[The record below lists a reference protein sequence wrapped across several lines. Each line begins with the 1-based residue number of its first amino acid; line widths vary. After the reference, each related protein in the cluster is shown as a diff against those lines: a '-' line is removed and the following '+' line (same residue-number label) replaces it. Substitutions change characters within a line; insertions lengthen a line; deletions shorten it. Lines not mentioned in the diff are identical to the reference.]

1 MKQSEINALL
11 IEKAAEGY
19 TVVRLKGGD
28 PSVFGRVGEEAEALH
43 QHGIRYEMV
52 PGITSGIASRCMRES
67 PSPIVISL
75 RPSR

>member
-11 IEKAAEGY
+11 IEKAAEGC

-52 PGITSGIASRCMRES
+52 PGITSGIAA
-67 PSPIVISL
+67 PL
-75 RPSR
+75 YA